1 MSRFYDDYENDCE
14 GPVCQLVNSIVGDFI
29 FYGIVVA
36 VILKLLRAD
45 KLAGFSFKAAFIVPM
60 VLGAVGTVISIPIVL
75 IYILLHYFNLFSEH
89 RWLISILVV
98 VVLAAI
104 IYIDHYRSNRR
115 PYSIAWWNLKGK
127 FEVYRLNRFWSSDQ
141 IKKRNQSNEQHLA
154 QLDAVIYKEIEQRF
168 WYQLLAVG
176 FTIFVYFWFRDF
188 KVFEPLY
195 DFLDDGSVLIKYP
208 LLVCTLA
215 LVVCGYTKYYN
226 IFAKKAF
233 SQIIAMATILEKEGK
248 YIYFKDKSPHG
259 FTIQTKTP
267 RTLTEPTKYFYFDLF
282 DDDDDDDEEE
292 VFAYWINPRLDYKHY
307 VDVMKNIKLIGVEKF
322 LDQIN
327 ARQLEISN

>member
-1 MSRFYDDYENDCE
+1 MSRYYDDYENDCE
-14 GPVCQLVNSIVGDFI
+14 GAFCQLVKGIMGDFI
-29 FYGIVVA
+29 FYGIVAA

-45 KLAGFSFKAAFIVPM
+45 KLAGFSFNAAIIVPM
-60 VLGAVGTVISIPIVL
+60 VFGAVGTVISLPIVL
-75 IYILLHYFNLFSEH
+75 IYSVFHYFNLFSEH
-89 RWLISILVV
+89 RWLISILIVV
-98 VVLAAI
+98 ALAAI

-115 PYSIAWWNLKGK
+115 PYSIAWWDLKGK
-127 FEVYRLNRFWSSDQ
+127 YELYRLKRISLSKS
-141 IKKRNQSNEQHLA
+141 IKHENLSNEQHLA
-154 QLDAVIYKEIEQRF
+154 QLDATIHKEIDQRF

-176 FTIFVYFWFRDF
+176 FSIFVYFWFRDF
-188 KVFEPLY
+188 KVFEPIY
-195 DFLDDGSVLIKYP
+195 DLLDDGSVLIKYP
-208 LLVCTLA
+208 LLFCTLA

-226 IFAKKAF
+226 IFAEKAF

-248 YIYFKDKSPHG
+248 YIYYKDKSPHG

-267 RTLTEPTKYFYFDLF
+267 RTLTESTKYFYFDLF
-282 DDDDDDDEEE
+282 DDDDEE

-327 ARQLEISN
+327 ARQLELSN

>member
-60 VLGAVGTVISIPIVL
+60 VFGAVGTVISIPIVL

-141 IKKRNQSNEQHLA
+141 IKNRNQSNEEHLA
-154 QLDAVIYKEIEQRF
+154 QLDATIHKEVDQRF
-168 WYQLLAVG
+168 WYQLIAIG
-176 FTIFVYFWFRDF
+176 FAIFVYFWFRDF
-188 KVFEPLY
+188 KVFQPAY
-195 DFLDDGSVLIKYP
+195 DFLDNGSAIIKYP
-208 LLVCTLA
+208 LLFFTLV
-215 LVVCGYTKYYN
+215 LVLYGYTKYYN
-226 IFAKKAF
+226 IFAKKTF
-233 SQIIAMATILEKEGK
+233 NQIIAMATILEKEGK
-248 YIYFKDKSPHG
+248 YIYFKDKRPHG
-259 FTIQTKTP
+259 FTIQKKTP
-267 RTLTEPTKYFYFDLF
+267 EALITHTTFYYFDF
-282 DDDDDDDEEE
+282 FIEDEDEEE
-292 VFAYWINPRLDYKHY
+292 IYAYWINPRIDYDHY
-307 VDVMKNIKLIGVEKF
+307 VSVMNKIKMIGVESF
-322 LDQIN
+322 VEQIN
-327 ARQLEISN
+327 ARQSAISH